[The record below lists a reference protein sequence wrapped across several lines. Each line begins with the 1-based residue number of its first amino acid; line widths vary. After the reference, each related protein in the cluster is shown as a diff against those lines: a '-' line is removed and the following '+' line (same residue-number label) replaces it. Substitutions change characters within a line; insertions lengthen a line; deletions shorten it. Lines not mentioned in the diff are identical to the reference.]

1 MYSEVL
7 HYYVHNKTN
16 PTQTREGRA
25 RRILI
30 KTKIISPAPTQNAED
45 RAIVLGALTPLSPPP
60 PPPRRFPVPVVIV
73 VSATSPCRPWPS
85 CSPFPP
91 REQLPATAV
100 GGPVVVVVV
109 VMAVLVLAFPWSSW
123 SSHSWGCWV
132 VACRSVVIFLPVVVV
147 VVRVPVSSFGRI
159 APCLHPASRG
169 SQRRCGRGA
178 VSCFVSWGSC
188 NVAGALPRG
197 YSTSPGSL
205 IPPM

>member
-132 VACRSVVIFLPVVVV
+132 VACRSVVIFLPVVVGGGLSWCQLVPALRRPV
-147 VVRVPVSSFGRI
+147 V
-159 APCLHPASRG
+159 HPASRG

-178 VSCFVSWGSC
+178 VTCFVSWGSC
-188 NVAGALPRG
+188 NVAGALPCG

-205 IPPM
+205 I

>member
-45 RAIVLGALTPLSPPP
+45 RAIVLGASTPLSPPP
-60 PPPRRFPVPVVIV
+60 PPPRRFPVLVVIA
-73 VSATSPCRPWPS
+73 ATSPCHPWPS

-91 REQLPATAV
+91 RAQLPATAV
-100 GGPVVVVVV
+100 GGPVVVVV

-123 SSHSWGCWV
+123 SSQSWGCWV

-147 VVRVPVSSFGRI
+147 VVRVPVSSFGRT
-159 APCLHPASRG
+159 APRLHPASSC
-169 SQRRCGRGA
+169 SQRRLAFVVLSFHPRSILQTVTSSGSV
-178 VSCFVSWGSC
+178 VS
-188 NVAGALPRG
+188 APH
-197 YSTSPGSL
+197 
-205 IPPM
+205 

>member
-45 RAIVLGALTPLSPPP
+45 RAIVLGASTPLSPPP
-60 PPPRRFPVPVVIV
+60 PPPRCFPVLVVIA
-73 VSATSPCRPWPS
+73 ATSPCHPWPS

-91 REQLPATAV
+91 RAQLPATAV
-100 GGPVVVVVV
+100 GGPVVVVV

-132 VACRSVVIFLPVVVV
+132 VACRSVVIFLPVVVGGGLSWCQLVPALRRPV
-147 VVRVPVSSFGRI
+147 V
-159 APCLHPASRG
+159 HPASRG

-178 VSCFVSWGSC
+178 VTCFVSWGSC
-188 NVAGALPRG
+188 NVAGALPCG